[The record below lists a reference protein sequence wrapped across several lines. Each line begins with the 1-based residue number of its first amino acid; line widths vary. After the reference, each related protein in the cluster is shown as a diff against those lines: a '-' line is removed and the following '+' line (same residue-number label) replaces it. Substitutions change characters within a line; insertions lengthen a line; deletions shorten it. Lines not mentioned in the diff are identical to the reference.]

1 MADEENLEQ
10 PQPMTVTETESDGT
24 APASR
29 KRGSSANGKSGAPLS
44 RAKTM
49 EPVSGK
55 AKPRRYSDTER
66 AEKLAQIETRASE
79 GETLKAAIKEAGI
92 SEQTFYQ
99 WKRAAG
105 AAMEPKAKAEASAV
119 VDTLADLIALEEEN
133 KLLRI
138 QLAEKL
144 RAENAELRKRLGLD

>member
-10 PQPMTVTETESDGT
+10 PQPLTVTDTDAT
-24 APASR
+24 APAPKKGTSP
-29 KRGSSANGKSGAPLS
+29 ANGKSGTL
-44 RAKTM
+44 RTKAKKA
-49 EPVSGK
+49 EPASGK
-55 AKPRRYSDTER
+55 AKSRRYSDTER

-105 AAMEPKAKAEASAV
+105 AAEEPRAKAEAS
-119 VDTLADLIALEEEN
+119 VDTLADLVALEEEN
-133 KLLRI
+133 MRLRV